1 MDNMNK
7 SIEFDFN
14 KFSNKM
20 LCIKALKDMFGL
32 GLEEAKKIVNSGRY
46 SYDLSHFSNRNE
58 AINCYDSIFHQFTDT
73 VRETYP
79 DAIKFIWR
87 NSKPNSQNIQEISPN
102 IVKAGSVY
110 ILTEEEYN
118 RLCKYRGLLMDMLGA
133 YKQFLQAYESN
144 N

>member
-7 SIEFDFN
+7 SIEFDFT

-20 LCIKALKDMFGL
+20 LCIKALKNIFGF
-32 GLEEAKKIVNSGRY
+32 GLEEAKKIVDSRKY
-46 SYDLSHFSNRNE
+46 SYDLSHFSDRNE
-58 AINCYDSIFHQFTDT
+58 AINFYDSVFHQFTDT

-87 NSKPNSQNIQEISPN
+87 NSKLNSQNIQEINPN
-102 IVKAGSVY
+102 VVKVGSVY

-118 RLCKYRGLLMDMLGA
+118 RLCKYCGLLMDMLGT
-133 YKQFLQAYESN
+133 YK
-144 N
+144 